1 LLRRLGHS
9 GLRTVVDHA
18 CDGWPRE
25 AILRATPG
33 AETLHGALSGVDRS
47 AGLAYLTSPGAALP
61 SLRGACFMPPLRSAS
76 HVYMVI
82 DARHDV
88 AVDVDLGKVD
98 GRTEHAG
105 GARLGQRV
113 GHGDLDEVACS
124 AAGIRVVSAFQW
136 RMSNGAGGFPCR

>member
-1 LLRRLGHS
+1 M
-9 GLRTVVDHA
+9 VDHA

-33 AETLHGALSGVDRS
+33 AETLLGALSGVDRS
-47 AGLAYLTSPGAALP
+47 AGLACLTSLAAALP

-98 GRTEHAG
+98 GEPSMLTAPGLVSALAMAISMKLR
-105 GARLGQRV
+105 
-113 GHGDLDEVACS
+113 CS

-136 RMSNGAGGFPCR
+136 RITNAGGGFPCR